1 MNPQIFRSALLVIS
15 PCLFPFESLFKGQVT
30 QEQETLFTVLDTI
43 FWILINFSQVSR
55 GFNKSKHLRVEVGKV
70 KRDNLQSWDSEAGV
84 NIIGSLK

>member
-1 MNPQIFRSALLVIS
+1 MTFVKYSMNPQIFRSALLVIS

-43 FWILINFSQVSR
+43 CWILINFSQVSR

-70 KRDNLQSWDSEAGV
+70 KRDNLQ
-84 NIIGSLK
+84 IIGFRGWG

>member
-30 QEQETLFTVLDTI
+30 REQETLFTVLDTI

-70 KRDNLQSWDSEAGV
+70 KRDNLQ
-84 NIIGSLK
+84 IIGFRGWG